1 VIEMLLVLA
10 FVLFAAAV
18 VVGAGALDRPA
29 HERRASLRRAQGY
42 VDADQPTP
50 HVRGFAVLRT
60 ARAGRL
66 AQLAHRVDPRATE
79 ERVGVALISAGL
91 ARRIAPVEYLALKVV
106 LGVVG
111 LLVGAAWG
119 LSATDGA
126 RVALVTFGAAA
137 AGFLLPDLYV
147 RQRTRTRRR
156 QLSRALPEAL
166 DLLAVSVEA
175 GASFDGAVLS
185 LSEHMDGPLVEEL
198 MLVLAELRVGES
210 RANALRKLS
219 DRLDVPEITSTVTGI
234 IQAEALGSPLGQIL
248 RVQADETRHRRQI
261 AAEEEAAKA
270 PVKMLLPI
278 GLFILPAMFIVI
290 IGPAVIKIQETL

>member
-1 VIEMLLVLA
+1 MLLVLA
-10 FVLFAAAV
+10 FVLFAAAIV
-18 VVGAGALDRPA
+18 VAAGALDRPA
-29 HERRASLRRAQGY
+29 AERKASLRRAQGY
-42 VDADQPTP
+42 VEAERPAP
-50 HVRGFAVLRT
+50 HVRGFAVLGTERT
-60 ARAGRL
+60 GRL
-66 AQLAHRVDPRATE
+66 ARLAHRVDPRATE
-79 ERVGVALISAGL
+79 ERVGVSLISAGL

-111 LLVGAAWG
+111 FLAGAAWG
-119 LSATDGA
+119 LSATEGA
-126 RVALVTFGAAA
+126 RVALVAVGSAAG
-137 AGFLLPDLYV
+137 GFLLPDLYV
-147 RQRTRTRRR
+147 RQRTRARRR
-156 QLSRALPEAL
+156 QLTRALPEAL

-219 DRLDVPEITSTVTGI
+219 DRLGIPEIASTVTGI
-234 IQAEALGSPLGQIL
+234 VQAEALGSPLGHVL
-248 RVQADETRHRRQI
+248 RVQADEARHRRQI

-290 IGPAVIKIQETL
+290 IGPAVLKISETL